1 MHLIIA
7 IALFSAEK
15 LLCCN
20 TNWGKV
26 LVNGIRL
33 KKTWNFRF
41 DSGLVYAFCYIF
53 LNSVN
58 CVTTSSYWVT
68 TSLCWYKWKLCPH
81 MKMCCALVYKSYIIF
96 TKCFNCIFLFLSRCL
111 SSTIFSYDITIIS
124 ANVFM
129 SSSSGKD
136 FFFFFFPVKMFRLY
150 FLDLWQMKMKML
162 VALWE
167 YLHRSHD
174 SSCGRVCLSNLT
186 DLTNRKT
193 YLMLLKD
200 LTRFFFFFL
209 FFVCFFFSPDET
221 VQGTFRWKFS
231 KTMPRSNTHS
241 SVKILYLKV
250 SL

>member
-1 MHLIIA
+1 MHTSFYKIYSMDSIVQDCSHGDLEIKNLNLKDEITEMRNGIVDISNVLRCAFSDSINHSSDRLIDIIKKTWDVKILHAPCEWFYVKPGCFYQKSWMHLIIA

-136 FFFFFFPVKMFRLY
+136 FFFFFS
-150 FLDLWQMKMKML
+150 Q
-162 VALWE
+162 
-167 YLHRSHD
+167 
-174 SSCGRVCLSNLT
+174 
-186 DLTNRKT
+186 
-193 YLMLLKD
+193 
-200 LTRFFFFFL
+200 
-209 FFVCFFFSPDET
+209 
-221 VQGTFRWKFS
+221 
-231 KTMPRSNTHS
+231 
-241 SVKILYLKV
+241 
-250 SL
+250 